1 MSFIKIKT
9 ICLYILP
16 IILLTSCDQPL
27 NIDDV
32 RLNFSPENV
41 IILNLSLGFIMFGV
55 ALQLRV
61 SNFIQVFKFPKSVL
75 AGFLSQFLAL
85 PLFTFLL
92 ILVLKPS
99 PSIAL
104 GMILVASCPGG
115 NISNFMTSFA
125 KGNTALSV
133 CMTAIAS
140 ILAVFMTP
148 LNLSIWG
155 NLYQPTS
162 EIINEISIDFFEM
175 LEIIGVILIL
185 PLILGM
191 LLRNYL
197 PKVADG
203 LNKFMQISSI
213 VIFVGI
219 VFFAF
224 SANFN
229 LFTNYIGA
237 VLFIVLAHNSV
248 GILTGLTIAKLFKLP
263 KEDKKTLAIET
274 GIQNSGLGLGLIFT
288 FFDGLGG
295 MAIIAGWWGIWHIL
309 SGLSIAYFFR
319 KKW

>member
-1 MSFIKIKT
+1 
-9 ICLYILP
+9 
-16 IILLTSCDQPL
+16 
-27 NIDDV
+27 
-32 RLNFSPENV
+32 
-41 IILNLSLGFIMFGV
+41 
-55 ALQLRV
+55 
-61 SNFIQVFKFPKSVL
+61 
-75 AGFLSQFLAL
+75 
-85 PLFTFLL
+85 
-92 ILVLKPS
+92 
-99 PSIAL
+99 
-104 GMILVASCPGG
+104 
-115 NISNFMTSFA
+115 
-125 KGNTALSV
+125 
-133 CMTAIAS
+133 MTAIAS

-162 EIINEISIDFFEM
+162 EIINEISIYFFEM

-185 PLILGM
+185 PLITGM

-203 LNKFMQISSI
+203 LNKFMQIGSL

-219 VFFAF
+219 VYFAF
-224 SANFN
+224 SANFD
-229 LFTNYIGA
+229 LFTKYIGA
-237 VLFIVLAHNSV
+237 VLFIVLAHNTV
-248 GILTGLTIAKLFKLP
+248 GILTGLSIAMLFKLP
-263 KEDKKTLAIET
+263 KEDKKTIAIET

>member
-1 MSFIKIKT
+1 MLF
-9 ICLYILP
+9 
-16 IILLTSCDQPL
+16 TSCDQPTD
-27 NIDDV
+27 IDSV
-32 RLNFSPENV
+32 NLNFSTDNV
-41 IILNLSLGFIMFGV
+41 IILNISLGFIMFGV

-61 SNFIQVFKFPKSVL
+61 SDFIHVFRFPKSVF

-92 ILVLKPS
+92 VLIMQPA

-140 ILAVFMTP
+140 VMAVFMTP

-162 EIINEISIDFFEM
+162 EIINEISIDFMDM
-175 LEIIGVILIL
+175 LKIISMILIL
-185 PLILGM
+185 PLISGM
-191 LLRNYL
+191 LVRHYL
-197 PKVADG
+197 PKIADG
-203 LNKFMQISSI
+203 LNKFMQISSL
-213 VIFVGI
+213 VIFLGI
-219 VFFAF
+219 VYFAF
-224 SANFN
+224 NANFD
-229 LFTNYIGA
+229 LFTKYIGV
-237 VLFIVLAHNSV
+237 VLFIVLAHNTV
-248 GILTGLTIAKLFKLP
+248 GILTGLSVANLFKLP

-309 SGLSIAYFFR
+309 SGLSVAYFFR
-319 KKW
+319 KNW

>member
-1 MSFIKIKT
+1 MNLINLKI

-16 IILLTSCDQPL
+16 IVLLTSCNQPT
-27 NIDDV
+27 NIDEV
-32 RLNFSPENV
+32 RLNFSNENV

-85 PLFTFLL
+85 PFFTFLL
-92 ILVLKPS
+92 IQVLQPS

-155 NLYQPTS
+155 NLYKPTS

-191 LLRNYL
+191 LLRNYS

-203 LNKFMQISSI
+203 LNKFMQIGSI

-219 VFFAF
+219 VYFAF
-224 SANFN
+224 SANFD
-229 LFTNYIGA
+229 LFTKYIGA

-248 GILTGLTIAKLFKLP
+248 GILTGYSIAKLFNLP

>member
-1 MSFIKIKT
+1 MLKT

-16 IILLTSCDQPL
+16 IILLTSCDQTL

-32 RLNFSPENV
+32 RLNFSAENV

-61 SNFIQVFKFPKSVL
+61 TNFIQVFKFPKSVL

-162 EIINEISIDFFEM
+162 EIIKSSPSLIIFWASIFED
-175 LEIIGVILIL
+175 E
-185 PLILGM
+185 
-191 LLRNYL
+191 
-197 PKVADG
+197 
-203 LNKFMQISSI
+203 
-213 VIFVGI
+213 
-219 VFFAF
+219 
-224 SANFN
+224 
-229 LFTNYIGA
+229 
-237 VLFIVLAHNSV
+237 
-248 GILTGLTIAKLFKLP
+248 
-263 KEDKKTLAIET
+263 E
-274 GIQNSGLGLGLIFT
+274 
-288 FFDGLGG
+288 
-295 MAIIAGWWGIWHIL
+295 
-309 SGLSIAYFFR
+309 
-319 KKW
+319 

>member
-1 MSFIKIKT
+1 M
-9 ICLYILP
+9 
-16 IILLTSCDQPL
+16 LLMLFTSCDQPTD
-27 NIDDV
+27 IDSV
-32 RLNFSPENV
+32 NLNFSTDNV
-41 IILNLSLGFIMFGV
+41 IILNISLGFIMFGV

-61 SNFIQVFKFPKSVL
+61 SDFIHVFRFPKSVI

-92 ILVLKPS
+92 VLIMQPA

-140 ILAVFMTP
+140 VLAVFMTP

-162 EIINEISIDFFEM
+162 EIINEISIDFLDM
-175 LEIIGVILIL
+175 LKIIGVILIL
-185 PLILGM
+185 PLITGM
-191 LLRNYL
+191 LVRHYL
-197 PKVADG
+197 PKIADG
-203 LNKFMQISSI
+203 LNKFMQISSL

-219 VFFAF
+219 VYFAF
-224 SANFN
+224 NANFD
-229 LFTNYIGA
+229 LFTKYIGV
-237 VLFIVLAHNSV
+237 VLFIVLAHNTV
-248 GILTGLTIAKLFKLP
+248 GILTGLSVAKLFKLP

-274 GIQNSGLGLGLIFT
+274 GIQNSGLGLTLIFT
-288 FFDGLGG
+288 FFNGLGG

-309 SGLSIAYFFR
+309 SGLSVAYFFR

>member
-1 MSFIKIKT
+1 M
-9 ICLYILP
+9 
-16 IILLTSCDQPL
+16 LLMLFTSCDQPTD
-27 NIDDV
+27 IDSV
-32 RLNFSPENV
+32 NLNFSTDNV
-41 IILNLSLGFIMFGV
+41 IILNISLGFIMFGV

-61 SNFIQVFKFPKSVL
+61 SDFIHVFRFPKSVI

-92 ILVLKPS
+92 VLIMQPA

-140 ILAVFMTP
+140 VLAVFMTP

-162 EIINEISIDFFEM
+162 EIINEISIDFLDM
-175 LEIIGVILIL
+175 LKIISVILIL
-185 PLILGM
+185 PLISGM
-191 LLRNYL
+191 LVRHYL
-197 PKVADG
+197 PKIADG
-203 LNKFMQISSI
+203 LNKFMQISSL
-213 VIFVGI
+213 VIFLGI
-219 VFFAF
+219 VYFAF
-224 SANFN
+224 NANID
-229 LFTNYIGA
+229 LFTKYIGV
-237 VLFIVLAHNSV
+237 VLFIVLAHNTV
-248 GILTGLTIAKLFKLP
+248 GILTGLSVANLFKLP

-309 SGLSIAYFFR
+309 SGLSVAYFFR

>member
-1 MSFIKIKT
+1 M
-9 ICLYILP
+9 
-16 IILLTSCDQPL
+16 LLMLFTSCDQPTD
-27 NIDDV
+27 IDSV
-32 RLNFSPENV
+32 NLNFSTDNV
-41 IILNLSLGFIMFGV
+41 IILNISLGFIMFGV

-61 SNFIQVFKFPKSVL
+61 SDFIHVFRFPKSVI

-92 ILVLKPS
+92 VLIMQPA

-140 ILAVFMTP
+140 VLAVFMTP

-162 EIINEISIDFFEM
+162 EIINEISIDFLDM
-175 LEIIGVILIL
+175 LKIIGVILIL
-185 PLILGM
+185 PLITGM
-191 LLRNYL
+191 LFRHYL
-197 PKVADG
+197 PKIADG
-203 LNKFMQISSI
+203 LNKFMQISSL

-219 VFFAF
+219 VYFAF
-224 SANFN
+224 NANFD
-229 LFTNYIGA
+229 LFTKYIGV
-237 VLFIVLAHNSV
+237 VLFIVLAHNTV
-248 GILTGLTIAKLFKLP
+248 GILTGLSVAKFFKLP

-309 SGLSIAYFFR
+309 SGLSVAYFFR

>member
-1 MSFIKIKT
+1 MLF
-9 ICLYILP
+9 
-16 IILLTSCDQPL
+16 TSCDQPTD
-27 NIDDV
+27 IDSV
-32 RLNFSPENV
+32 NLNFSTDNV
-41 IILNLSLGFIMFGV
+41 IILNISLGFIMFGV

-61 SNFIQVFKFPKSVL
+61 SDFIHLFKFPKSVI

-92 ILVLKPS
+92 VLIMQPA

-140 ILAVFMTP
+140 VLAVFMTP

-162 EIINEISIDFFEM
+162 EIINEISIDFLDM
-175 LEIIGVILIL
+175 LKIISVILIL
-185 PLILGM
+185 PLISGM
-191 LLRNYL
+191 LVRHYL
-197 PKVADG
+197 PKIADG
-203 LNKFMQISSI
+203 LNKFMQISSL
-213 VIFVGI
+213 VIFLGI
-219 VFFAF
+219 VYFAF
-224 SANFN
+224 NANFD
-229 LFTNYIGA
+229 LFTKYIGV
-237 VLFIVLAHNSV
+237 VLFIVLAHNTV
-248 GILTGLTIAKLFKLP
+248 GILTGLSVANLFKLP

-309 SGLSIAYFFR
+309 SGLSVAYFFR

>member
-1 MSFIKIKT
+1 MNLKQLKKT
-9 ICLYILP
+9 CLYIM
-16 IILLTSCDQPL
+16 LLMLFTSCDQPTD
-27 NIDDV
+27 IDSV
-32 RLNFSPENV
+32 NLNFSTDNV
-41 IILNLSLGFIMFGV
+41 IILNISLGFIMFGV

-61 SNFIQVFKFPKSVL
+61 SDFIHVFRFPKSVI

-92 ILVLKPS
+92 VLIMQPA

-140 ILAVFMTP
+140 VLAVFMTP

-162 EIINEISIDFFEM
+162 EIINEISIDFLDM
-175 LEIIGVILIL
+175 LKIIGVILIL
-185 PLILGM
+185 PLITGM
-191 LLRNYL
+191 LFRHYL
-197 PKVADG
+197 PKIADG
-203 LNKFMQISSI
+203 LNKFMQISSL

-219 VFFAF
+219 VYFAF
-224 SANFN
+224 NANFD
-229 LFTNYIGA
+229 LFTKYIGV
-237 VLFIVLAHNSV
+237 VLFIVLAHNTV
-248 GILTGLTIAKLFKLP
+248 GILTGLSVAKFFKLP

-309 SGLSIAYFFR
+309 SGLSVAYFFR

>member
-1 MSFIKIKT
+1 MNLNQLKKS
-9 ICLYILP
+9 CLFF
-16 IILLTSCDQPL
+16 ILLMLFTSCDQPTD
-27 NIDDV
+27 IDSV
-32 RLNFSPENV
+32 NLNFSTDNV
-41 IILNLSLGFIMFGV
+41 IILNISLGFIMFGV

-61 SNFIQVFKFPKSVL
+61 SDFIHVFRFPKSVI

-92 ILVLKPS
+92 VLIMQPA

-140 ILAVFMTP
+140 VLAVFMTP

-162 EIINEISIDFFEM
+162 EIINEISIDFLDM
-175 LEIIGVILIL
+175 LKIISVILIL
-185 PLILGM
+185 PLITGM
-191 LLRNYL
+191 VVRHYM
-197 PKVADG
+197 PKIADG
-203 LNKFMQISSI
+203 LNKFMQISSL

-219 VFFAF
+219 VYFAF
-224 SANFN
+224 NANFD
-229 LFTNYIGA
+229 LFTKYIGV
-237 VLFIVLAHNSV
+237 VLFIVLAHNTV
-248 GILTGLTIAKLFKLP
+248 GILTGLSVANLFKLP

-309 SGLSIAYFFR
+309 SGLSVAYFFR
-319 KKW
+319 KR

>member
-1 MSFIKIKT
+1 MLKT

-16 IILLTSCDQPL
+16 IILLTSCDQTL

-32 RLNFSPENV
+32 RLNFSAENV
-41 IILNLSLGFIMFGV
+41 TILNLSLGFIMFGV

-75 AGFLSQFLAL
+75 AGFLSQFFAL

-133 CMTAIAS
+133 CMTAITS

-148 LNLSIWG
+148 LNLSFWG
-155 NLYQPTS
+155 NLYQPTA

-185 PLILGM
+185 PLIIGM

-197 PKVADG
+197 PKVAEG
-203 LNKFMQISSI
+203 LNKFMQIGSL

-219 VFFAF
+219 VYFAF
-224 SANFN
+224 SANFD
-229 LFTNYIGA
+229 LFTKYIGA
-237 VLFIVLAHNSV
+237 VLFIVLAHNTV
-248 GILTGLTIAKLFKLP
+248 GILTGLSIAKLFKLP
-263 KEDKKTLAIET
+263 KEDKKTIAIET

-295 MAIIAGWWGIWHIL
+295 MAIIAGRWGIWHIL

>member
-1 MSFIKIKT
+1 MLATDLLISYFFLLLIYSSNNYLISLSIITRRFIMLKT

-16 IILLTSCDQPL
+16 IILLTSCDQTL

-32 RLNFSPENV
+32 RLNFSAENV

-148 LNLSIWG
+148 LNLSFWG

-185 PLILGM
+185 PLIIGM

-197 PKVADG
+197 PKVAEG
-203 LNKFMQISSI
+203 LNKFMQIGSL

-219 VFFAF
+219 V
-224 SANFN
+224 
-229 LFTNYIGA
+229 
-237 VLFIVLAHNSV
+237 
-248 GILTGLTIAKLFKLP
+248 
-263 KEDKKTLAIET
+263 
-274 GIQNSGLGLGLIFT
+274 
-288 FFDGLGG
+288 
-295 MAIIAGWWGIWHIL
+295 
-309 SGLSIAYFFR
+309 
-319 KKW
+319 